1 MVNFIEKY
9 KPKNSLEYIG
19 HFKFIN
25 DFKCRLNQDN
35 FKKIIICI
43 GYSGVGKTSMLK
55 KIFNEL
61 NYTYKEFINSETFK
75 EEINNYINFKTIDS
89 FFKKTKKLI
98 FIDDLEVLSNDKNF
112 INYLLKIDNK
122 NIPIVCVIN
131 KIYSRKFN
139 DLRKKSEIFYIS
151 KPPLDKCY
159 KYITH
164 ICNNENYELDKTKL
178 ENIKIFIKDT
188 NFNIKNILLNLH
200 NLLNNN
206 SKNIIDYKEVDIDLY
221 DNINYIIK
229 NKYSIEDLEKIIS
242 SDVTLISM
250 LLHENIFT
258 IFNKKKM
265 KEINLNPINIINIYE
280 DILEDICL
288 SDKIEHYIFENTN
301 WNSYIIMSIIRVY
314 KLNYYYSLLKNNE
327 FNKINFTQI
336 LTKYSLR
343 YNFNKKKFM
352 ILDDYNLSSNYFDFI
367 IQRILLSIT
376 DENTEEDNTHN
387 KIIEKCRD
395 KEYNDILKKYNKEYN
410 IINNDYFN
418 KLKIK

>member
-387 KIIEKCRD
+387 KIIEKYRD

-410 IINNDYFN
+410 IINNDFFN